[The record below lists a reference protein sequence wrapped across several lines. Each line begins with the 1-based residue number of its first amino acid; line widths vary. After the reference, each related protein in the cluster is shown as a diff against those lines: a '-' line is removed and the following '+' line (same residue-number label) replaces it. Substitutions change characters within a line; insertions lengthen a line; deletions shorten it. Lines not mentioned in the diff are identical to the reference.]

1 LKYVSPGGVLAID
14 PPGEIQHQLV
24 KNAFQESKITRIVGM
39 LVTPVLAIDLKD
51 APGRPPVD
59 RRVYVAKSP
68 FVRGQLPVWM
78 YVPDPCN

>member
-39 LVTPVLAIDLKD
+39 LVD
-51 APGRPPVD
+51 AGACDRFERRARPPTRGPAGL
-59 RRVYVAKSP
+59 RRQKPIRTRAVARLD
-68 FVRGQLPVWM
+68 VCTIPV
-78 YVPDPCN
+78 